1 MSGRKNKTKKKDK
14 PETLAERIKKA
25 CEGLFYISE
34 TDAEITPFIGK
45 QAEAV
50 NRETIL
56 KQTKSDAA
64 VEERDFED
72 FFKRLSETQ
81 EWFGEEETIN
91 ANKFAKLKD
100 ILQKNLKDI
109 KVFKVGRIELDV
121 YAVGLDANNILTGI
135 QTKAVET

>member
-1 MSGRKNKTKKKDK
+1 MSRRKNKTKKNDK

-34 TDAEITPFIGK
+34 TDAEILPFIGE

-50 NRETIL
+50 NAETIL
-56 KQTKSDAA
+56 KQIKSDAA
-64 VEERDFED
+64 VEERDFEY
-72 FFKRLSETQ
+72 FFKRLTELQ
-81 EWFGEEETIN
+81 EWFGEEETGN
-91 ANKFAKLKD
+91 ANKFANLKD
-100 ILQKNLKDI
+100 LLQKNLKDI

>member
-1 MSGRKNKTKKKDK
+1 MSKRINKNKKNDK
-14 PETLAERIKKA
+14 LETLAERIEKA

-34 TDAEITPFIGK
+34 TDAEILPFIGE

-50 NRETIL
+50 NAETVL
-56 KQTKSDAA
+56 KQIKSDTA
-64 VEERDFED
+64 VEERDFES
-72 FFKRLSETQ
+72 FFKRLTELQ
-81 EWFGEEETIN
+81 EWFGEEEAGN
-91 ANKFAKLKD
+91 ANKFANLRD
-100 ILQKNLKDI
+100 LLQKNLKDI